1 MIESQKKA
9 SSLDVI
15 LLMVYSIVGMSKLF
29 PILNTISIYI
39 VFAGLLWCTWK
50 NQLYKIAPLFIFF
63 NSSILFYAGTAI
75 TVWSVTTVNLI
86 R

>member
-50 NQLYKIAPLFIFF
+50 NQLYKIAPLFIFLIVPYYF
-63 NSSILFYAGTAI
+63 MREQRLQIYILRHIYWYI
-75 TVWSVTTVNLI
+75 
-86 R
+86 